1 MKRIA
6 TTPKVRPLAP
16 FLRGEGWGE
25 GLPQQQDS
33 WRVPLTR
40 RALRVGLS
48 PRAGR
53 GEDIPLHAM
62 AGPLHRPPH
71 IALYESGS
79 GESEGFA
86 NSAFNSFEI
95 GVFRFN
101 PFGGI
106 FAMNHL
112 SYNFWPSPDV

>member
-1 MKRIA
+1 MNCNNARA
-6 TTPKVRPLAP
+6 ASLSP

-25 GLPQQQDS
+25 ELPQQRDS

-40 RALRVGLS
+40 RASRVGLS
-48 PRAGR
+48 PQAGR
-53 GEDIPLHAM
+53 GEDMPY
-62 AGPLHRPPH
+62 

-79 GESEGFA
+79 GESDGLA
-86 NSAFNSFEI
+86 NSAFNSGEI
-95 GVFRFN
+95 GVFKFN

-112 SYNFWPSPDV
+112 S